1 VKVDGKVDSRRQAQK
16 IANEFEDVARRKR
29 TAQQVQRVFRE
40 IYEEVTSTRLP
51 DATVRDFGDRWLA
64 SKKAEVSDATH
75 VFYDIAYRKF
85 LKHLGPKAD
94 SALFKVTKDDIQRWR
109 DGMAEKLAP
118 TTVNHNLKFIRMF
131 FAAAKREGN
140 VADNPA
146 EDVPILKRTVK
157 TTRRPFT
164 LAELKTLLKAADTE
178 WRSMILFGLYT
189 GQRLGDI
196 ARLSWDQIDL
206 EAKEIRLQTSKTG
219 RHQKIPIPPPLLKH
233 IEVLRKGKS
242 GEPFLHPRA
251 EDIVDTQGKTGSLSV
266 QFHKL
271 MAEAGIVK
279 AKKHRKNEKEEMEE
293 NPKARRGE
301 AKVSFHSLRHTTTS
315 LLKNAG
321 VSPAIAEEFVGHDS
335 AEMNRVYTHI
345 ELEAMKKAAGLLP
358 DVTAGL

>member
-1 VKVDGKVDSRRQAQK
+1 
-16 IANEFEDVARRKR
+16 
-29 TAQQVQRVFRE
+29 
-40 IYEEVTSTRLP
+40 
-51 DATVRDFGDRWLA
+51 
-64 SKKAEVSDATH
+64 
-75 VFYDIAYRKF
+75 
-85 LKHLGPKAD
+85 
-94 SALFKVTKDDIQRWR
+94 
-109 DGMAEKLAP
+109 
-118 TTVNHNLKFIRMF
+118 
-131 FAAAKREGN
+131 
-140 VADNPA
+140 
-146 EDVPILKRTVK
+146 
-157 TTRRPFT
+157 
-164 LAELKTLLKAADTE
+164 LKTLLQVADAE

-219 RHQKIPIPPPLLKH
+219 RHQKIPIPPPLMKH
-233 IEVLRKGKS
+233 IEFLRKKKS
-242 GEPFLHPRA
+242 AETFLHPKA
-251 EDIVDTQGKTGSLSV
+251 EDIVATQGKTGSLSV

-279 AKKHRKNEKEEMEE
+279 AKRHRKIKKEEKEE

-345 ELEAMKKAAGLLP
+345 ELDAMKKAAGLLP

>member
-1 VKVDGKVDSRRQAQK
+1 M
-16 IANEFEDVARRKR
+16 
-29 TAQQVQRVFRE
+29 
-40 IYEEVTSTRLP
+40 
-51 DATVRDFGDRWLA
+51 
-64 SKKAEVSDATH
+64 
-75 VFYDIAYRKF
+75 
-85 LKHLGPKAD
+85 
-94 SALFKVTKDDIQRWR
+94 TKD
-109 DGMAEKLAP
+109 LAP
-118 TTVNHNLKFIRMF
+118 ATVNHNLKFVRML
-131 FAAAKREGN
+131 FAAAKREGM

-146 EDVPILKRTVK
+146 EDVPTLKRTAR

-164 LAELKTLLKAADTE
+164 MVELRGLLQVADAE

-206 EAKEIRLQTSKTG
+206 EAGEIRLQTSKTG

-233 IEVLRKGKS
+233 IEVLKDEKP
-242 GEPFLHPRA
+242 GEYFLHPKA
-251 EDIVDTQGKTGSLSV
+251 EDIVSTQGKTGSLSV

-271 MAEAGIVK
+271 MADAGIVT
-279 AKKHRKNEKEEMEE
+279 AKKHRKIEKSEE
-293 NPKARRGE
+293 NAAGRKVPKARGVE

-345 ELEAMKKAAGLLP
+345 ELEAMKKAAELLP
-358 DVTAGL
+358 DVTEGQSGDAPALPSS